1 MKKTYVKE
9 LTCVCKTT
17 KQLKKALKKLFK
29 SFNVK
34 YTGECAMVKASDND
48 DSFKVMYSEYPD
60 REKEFANILDESA
73 KDLVW
78 VNLGESYEKSIVD
91 YVEKNFDGTDFVVR
105 AKYYDITD
113 DNKSGDLLISIIGYA
128 YLDNNGNIIDSR
140 DEGGEEDDERGITAV
155 LVGYSGSAL
164 GGRTVP
170 QVRLLDNY
178 GLATEL
184 ITRSMIDEDKSIDE
198 VMESIKQ
205 DVVDRVK
212 EMKEQQE

>member
-9 LTCVCKTT
+9 LTCTCKTT
-17 KQLKKALKKLFK
+17 KQLKKVLKKLFK
-29 SFNVK
+29 TFNVQ
-34 YTGECAMVKASDND
+34 YTGECAMVKSSDND
-48 DSFKVMYSEYPD
+48 DSFRVMYSEYPD
-60 REKEFANILDESA
+60 REKEFSKILDEPA
-73 KDLVW
+73 KELVW

-105 AKYYDITD
+105 AKYYDITED
-113 DNKSGDLLISIIGYA
+113 GKSGDLLISIIGYA

-140 DEGGEEDDERGITAV
+140 DDGDEEDDERGITAV
-155 LVGYSGSAL
+155 LVGSSGSVL

-170 QVRLLDNY
+170 QVKLLDNY

-184 ITRSMIDEDKSIDE
+184 IARSMVDEDKSIDE

-205 DVVDRVK
+205 SVVGRVK
-212 EMKEQQE
+212 EMKEQEE